1 MATRRTSTSRTS
13 AAVTKAA
20 TPTTVAT
27 STPAADVE
35 APEASLVHVVKK
47 KELIERVS
55 EASGVKKGMTK
66 KVVDAMLKEMGD
78 IMQEGTEM
86 NLPPLGK
93 LSINRQKEIANAF
106 ILIAKLRRAK
116 GMLAGKKP
124 TIEGEDAPSEEVET
138 VETAES

>member
-1 MATRRTSTSRTS
+1 MATRRTTTTTEEPSKTT
-13 AAVTKAA
+13 

-55 EASGVKKGMTK
+55 EASGIKKGIAK
-66 KVVDAMLKEMGD
+66 KVIEATLKEMGD

-93 LSINRQKEIANAF
+93 VSINRQKEVANAF

-116 GMLAGKKP
+116 GMLANKSP
-124 TIEGEDAPSEEVET
+124 AAEGEVASGEDVDTTESE
-138 VETAES
+138 

>member
-1 MATRRTSTSRTS
+1 MTA
-13 AAVTKAA
+13 
-20 TPTTVAT
+20 PTTVAT
-27 STPAADVE
+27 STPAAEVE

-86 NLPPLGK
+86 NVPPLGK

-106 ILIAKLRRAK
+106 ILIAKLRRPK
-116 GMLAGKKP
+116 GMLAGKTP
-124 TIEGEDAPSEEVET
+124 SAEGEDASSEDVDTPE
-138 VETAES
+138 AAQS